1 MKPEFLV
8 IRLLLA
14 ASVVTAH
21 VVVMLMPVLLGRSW
35 CRRSLFRILLCFGR
49 LILWLGLILARV
61 LLLGSLLIVRLHL
74 KD

>member
-21 VVVMLMPVLLGRSW
+21 VVVMLVLVLLGRSW
-35 CRRSLFRILLCFGR
+35 CRRSLFSILLCFGR